1 MQQSIGCT
9 IEVFYYFFCVCVTI
23 LYGCLAFIYV
33 CAPCACLVPTEA
45 KEGSLSPETGVVGGC
60 EAQCG
65 RWESNPGPLEEQP
78 MFITTAPSLQ
88 F

>member
-45 KEGSLSPETGVVGGC
+45 KRGPKI
-60 EAQCG
+60 
-65 RWESNPGPLEEQP
+65 PLEVDLE
-78 MFITTAPSLQ
+78 MVVNCHLSAEN
-88 F
+88 